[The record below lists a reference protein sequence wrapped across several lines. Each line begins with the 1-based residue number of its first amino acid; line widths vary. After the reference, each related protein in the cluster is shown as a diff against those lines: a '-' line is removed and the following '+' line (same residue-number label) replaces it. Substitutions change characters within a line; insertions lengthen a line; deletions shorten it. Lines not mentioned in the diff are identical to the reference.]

1 MLLCERWKTLIRN
14 QIGKVER
21 ANANEQESEG
31 GVFLQ
36 KRVRRGNSTAAACDF
51 DECDGC
57 ATRIGIAHDALKNAT
72 TFNHESEQEQIAV
85 QG

>member
-1 MLLCERWKTLIRN
+1 MRLKRIWN
-14 QIGKVER
+14 QIEKVER

-51 DECDGC
+51 DWCDGC
-57 ATRIGIAHDALKNAT
+57 ATRIGIARTDDALWSVIT
-72 TFNHESEQEQIAV
+72 RLSRI
-85 QG
+85 